1 MSEVMKKYE
10 KTDSN
15 REEVSEWGSLTK
27 IKYDPEKAQ
36 ENIDRALAERAAK
49 EGQSAAEKPKL
60 PTDTEEIF
68 INQMVQIH
76 DATIGL
82 ARDLNAEDAKR
93 NPYYEMSDK
102 IKVKQNLMQT
112 FDYSGGKLAPTA
124 ELDNLITEYEAKLAE
139 AQQLGDKS
147 KIEWLEEE
155 VAKRRE
161 ARELL
166 RGGPE
171 LYDMFERQATELQD
185 EGKVLALQQRQEQ
198 ESRERSEDR
207 VKQRHERVEQQVES
221 LINNIPKEEL
231 ERVHDAVF
239 DHVDKKQV
247 AKLVEEK
254 IREIPPEVFEHIS
267 NEYQRNPKEAYEVVV
282 SQLTKV
288 LGLENRP
295 KTGHLPTPKNIKE
308 FVFGPDGYYEP
319 DSQELLLNP
328 VNTKMGIV
336 KLASHEMFH
345 IWQDEEVF
353 AGTERGTLYAYNNKN
368 YITPDQGM
376 KKYADQLVEA
386 EAYAFSN
393 RFVSEL
399 KKYMGVRG
407 KIRQLTHRSRRSE
420 QK

>member
-1 MSEVMKKYE
+1 MKNHEETDDGQE
-10 KTDSN
+10 K
-15 REEVSEWGSLTK
+15 VSGWGSLTK

-36 ENIDRALAERAAK
+36 ENIDKALAERAAR
-49 EGQSAAEKPKL
+49 ENQNMPEKTEL
-60 PTDTEEIF
+60 PTDIEEIF

-76 DATIGL
+76 DATINPAQSL
-82 ARDLNAEDAKR
+82 STEDVER

-102 IKVKQNLMQT
+102 VKVKQNLMQA

-124 ELDNLITEYEAKLAE
+124 ELDNLITEYEVKLAE
-139 AQQLGDKS
+139 AQRIGDDN
-147 KIEWLEEE
+147 KIEWLKEE

-166 RGGPE
+166 KGGSE
-171 LYDMFERQATELQD
+171 LYDMFEQQAVELQNKGD
-185 EGKVLALQQRQEQ
+185 VLSQQQRQEERKISYEDMAKRRQ
-198 ESRERSEDR
+198 E
-207 VKQRHERVEQQVES
+207 KAEQQVES
-221 LINNIPKEEL
+221 LINKIPKEEL

-247 AKLVEEK
+247 NKLVEEK

-267 NEYQRNPKEAYEVVV
+267 SEYRRNPKEAYEVVV
-282 SQLTKV
+282 SQLTKG

-295 KTGHLPTPKNIKE
+295 KTGRLPAPKNIKE
-308 FVFGPDGYYEP
+308 FIYGPDGYYSP

-328 VNTKMGIV
+328 TNSKMGDV

-353 AGTERGTLYAYNNKN
+353 AGTDRGILYAYNNEN

-376 KKYADQLVEA
+376 KKYTGQLIEA

-393 RFVSEL
+393 KFVSEL
-399 KKYMGVRG
+399 KKYMGIRG

-420 QK
+420 QKDS